1 MVAHFAAAAAC
12 RESWAVPAAG
22 CTLAPHKASR
32 NPFRKRGRQGE
43 GQGSHR
49 GLGHSQCHSWERA
62 SDEEGK
68 KNNFL
73 VVYKKSPF
81 LRSIC
86 LNQLS
91 FVPSADEL
99 IKITFCIKSGR

>member
-1 MVAHFAAAAAC
+1 MLLQPPAEKAGLFPQ
-12 RESWAVPAAG
+12 PAARWHPTKHHLIPSEREG
-22 CTLAPHKASR
+22 SR
-32 NPFRKRGRQGE
+32 ERGRAPTGAWDTA
-43 GQGSHR
+43 SVTP
-49 GLGHSQCHSWERA
+49 ER
-62 SDEEGK
+62 ELLTKKEK

>member
-1 MVAHFAAAAAC
+1 MVAHFAAAATC
-12 RESWAVPAAG
+12 KESSAILTAS
-22 CTLAPHKASR
+22 CELATHKASC
-32 NPFRKRGRQGE
+32 NPFRNREQQPA
-43 GQGSHR
+43 GQGSPA
-49 GLGHSQCHSWERA
+49 GAWGVA
-62 SDEEGK
+62 SVTPEKELMKK

-73 VVYKKSPF
+73 VYKKSPF

-99 IKITFCIKSGR
+99 IKITSCIKSGR